1 MKEIYV
7 VGESN
12 QFEVYIASREERFSL
27 RDYFF
32 VIEEKEY
39 LGEIVESFTFNK
51 FFPRPDIQN
60 ERDQKIIEHLKILGF
75 DIEKED
81 INIAKLKLL
90 DEPPFPIK
98 VGSKARRA
106 NFSEIKNIFKVEEK
120 GLILGGIKNSDR
132 FFDELPSKLKNLYK
146 IIEDGKE
153 REQREIPF
161 VFTIEEM
168 IQYPHIGIFGG
179 SGSGKSFLLRVLIE
193 EIAKFGYPAII
204 FDPHFE
210 MSFSTLN
217 EKEKGINEIIKNIK
231 VFTVG
236 EDTGID
242 FSEISERELENL
254 FKSIGEI
261 EIPQEDVIYNAYY
274 MMGSEKSLSNFRENL
289 LNLAQ
294 KSKDDSDKNITS
306 RTSARAVLRKLSH
319 LERLNIFG
327 KSDRELLNW
336 IKNEKIAVIQGS
348 LETLKTFAS
357 FFLEKIVEKRKDYK
371 DGEKRGE
378 IKDYFPPF
386 FVILDEAHNF
396 APKESIYFIPS
407 KRVLKIISQEGRKYG
422 IFLILSTQRPSLLDD
437 TILAQL
443 STKFILRTVR
453 ETDLDTIRKETDL
466 TNIDIGRLPYL
477 KTGDAFVSS
486 AIFQRSIPI
495 RVRKTFT
502 NPPPSKNPF
511 LELKEKKED
520 KKEFILSYLKREG
533 VIEEI
538 FFERILREFE
548 SCGVIFKDINEI
560 KIILNELELEGI
572 IEKDENPITSIWR
585 LKNVHQRN
593 NY

>member
-1 MKEIYV
+1 MSEIYV

-32 VIEEKEY
+32 IKDEKEY
-39 LGEIVESFTFNK
+39 LGEIVESYTINK
-51 FFPRPDIQN
+51 FFPRPDTFS
-60 ERDQKIIEHLKILGF
+60 ERDEKIIEHLKILGF

-81 INIAKLKLL
+81 INIAKIKLL
-90 DEPPFPIK
+90 DEPPYPIR

-120 GLILGGIKNSDR
+120 GLVLGGIKNSER
-132 FFDELPSKLKNLYK
+132 FYDELPHKLKNLYK

-161 VFTIEEM
+161 IFTIEEM

-179 SGSGKSFLLRVLIE
+179 SGSGKSFLVRVMIE

-210 MSFSTLN
+210 MSFSSLN
-217 EKEKGINEIIKNIK
+217 KDEKGLSDFIKNIR

-236 EDTGID
+236 EDTGIE

-254 FKSIGEI
+254 FKSIGEV
-261 EIPQEDVIYNAYY
+261 EIPQEDAIYNAYL
-274 MMGSEKSLSNFRENL
+274 MMGNERSLTNFRENL
-289 LNLAQ
+289 IFLSQ
-294 KSKDDSDKNITS
+294 KSKDESDKNIVS
-306 RTSARAVLRKLSH
+306 RSSARAVLRKLSH

-336 IKNEKIAVIQGS
+336 VKSEKIAVIQGS

-357 FFLEKIVEKRKDYK
+357 FFLEKITEKRREYK
-371 DGEKRGE
+371 DGEKKGE
-378 IKDYFPPF
+378 RKEYFPPF

-407 KRVLKIISQEGRKYG
+407 KRVLKTISQEGRKYG

-466 TNIDIGRLPYL
+466 SGVDIGRLPYL

-495 RVRKTFT
+495 RIRKTFT

-520 KKEFILSYLKREG
+520 KKEQILNYLKREG

-538 FFERILREFE
+538 FFERVIKDFE
-548 SCGVIFKDINEI
+548 VEGVIFKDINEI
-560 KIILNELELEGI
+560 KIVLNELEREGL
-572 IEKDENPITSIWR
+572 IEKEENPITTIWR
-585 LKNVHQRN
+585 MKNA
-593 NY
+593 Y

>member
-1 MKEIYV
+1 MKDIYV
-7 VGESN
+7 VGESS
-12 QFEVYIASREERFSL
+12 QFEIYIASREERFSL

-32 VIEEKEY
+32 VIDEKEY
-39 LGEIVESFTFNK
+39 LGEVVESYTINK
-51 FFPRPDIQN
+51 FFPRPDLGR
-60 ERDQKIIEHLKILGF
+60 ERDEKIIEHLKLLGF

-81 INIAKLKLL
+81 VNIAKLKLL
-90 DEPPFPIK
+90 DEPPYPIR

-120 GLILGGIKNSDR
+120 GLILGGIKNSER
-132 FFDELPSKLKNLYK
+132 FYDELPLKLKNLYK
-146 IIEDGKE
+146 IIEDGEE
-153 REQREIPF
+153 REQKEIPF

-179 SGSGKSFLLRVLIE
+179 SGSGKSFLVRVLIE
-193 EIAKFGYPAII
+193 EIVKFGYPAII

-210 MSFSTLN
+210 MSFSNLSN
-217 EKEKGINEIIKNIK
+217 EEKNLSEIIKNIK

-236 EDTGID
+236 ENVGID

-254 FKSIGEI
+254 FKSIGEV
-261 EIPQEDVIYNAYY
+261 EIPQEDAIYNAYS
-274 MMGSEKSLSNFRENL
+274 MMGNEKSLSAFRNNL
-289 LNLAQ
+289 IELSQ
-294 KSKDDSDKNITS
+294 KRGEEGDKSIVS
-306 RTSARAVLRKLSH
+306 RASARAVLRKLSH

-327 KSDRELLNW
+327 KSDRELLSW
-336 IKNEKIAVIQGS
+336 IKDEKIAVIQGS

-357 FFLEKIVEKRKDYK
+357 FFLDKVIEKRRDYK
-371 DGEKRGE
+371 DGEKKGE
-378 IKDYFPPF
+378 RKEYFPPF

-407 KRVLKIISQEGRKYG
+407 KRVLKTISQEGRKYG
-422 IFLILSTQRPSLLDD
+422 IFLVLSTQRPSLLDD

-466 TNIDIGRLPYL
+466 SSVDISRLPYL

-511 LELKEKKED
+511 LELREKKED
-520 KKEFILSYLKREG
+520 KKEHILSYLEREG

-538 FFERILREFE
+538 FLERILRDFE
-548 SCGVIFKDINEI
+548 NDGVIFKDINEI
-560 KIILNELELEGI
+560 KIILNELNSQGL
-572 IEKDENPITSIWR
+572 IEKDENPITTIWR
-585 LKNVHQRN
+585 LKNAH
-593 NY
+593 

>member
-1 MKEIYV
+1 VAKMSEIYV

-32 VIEEKEY
+32 IKDEKEY
-39 LGEIVESFTFNK
+39 LGEIVESYTINK
-51 FFPRPDIQN
+51 FFPRPDTFS
-60 ERDQKIIEHLKILGF
+60 ERDEKIIEHLKILGF

-81 INIAKLKLL
+81 INIAKIKLL
-90 DEPPFPIK
+90 DEPPYPIR

-120 GLILGGIKNSDR
+120 GLVLGGIKNSER
-132 FFDELPSKLKNLYK
+132 FYDELPHKLKNLYK

-161 VFTIEEM
+161 IFTIEEM

-179 SGSGKSFLLRVLIE
+179 SGSGKSFLVRVMIE

-210 MSFSTLN
+210 MSFSSLN
-217 EKEKGINEIIKNIK
+217 KDEKGLSDFIKNIR

-236 EDTGID
+236 EDTGIE

-254 FKSIGEI
+254 FKSIGEV
-261 EIPQEDVIYNAYY
+261 EIPQEDAIYNAYL
-274 MMGSEKSLSNFRENL
+274 MMGNERSLTNFRENL
-289 LNLAQ
+289 IFLSQ
-294 KSKDDSDKNITS
+294 KSKDESDKNIVS
-306 RTSARAVLRKLSH
+306 RSSARAVLRKLSH

-336 IKNEKIAVIQGS
+336 VKSEKIAVIQGS

-357 FFLEKIVEKRKDYK
+357 FFLEKITEKRREYK
-371 DGEKRGE
+371 DGEKKGE
-378 IKDYFPPF
+378 RKEYFPPF

-407 KRVLKIISQEGRKYG
+407 KRVLKTISQEGRKYG

-466 TNIDIGRLPYL
+466 SGVDIGRLPYL

-495 RVRKTFT
+495 RIRKTFT

-520 KKEFILSYLKREG
+520 KKEQILNYLKREG

-538 FFERILREFE
+538 FFERVIKDFE
-548 SCGVIFKDINEI
+548 VEGVIFKDINEI
-560 KIILNELELEGI
+560 KIVLNELEREGL
-572 IEKDENPITSIWR
+572 IEKEENPITTIWR
-585 LKNVHQRN
+585 MKNA
-593 NY
+593 Y

>member
-1 MKEIYV
+1 MSEIYV

-32 VIEEKEY
+32 IIDEKEY
-39 LGEIVESFTFNK
+39 LGEIVESYTINK
-51 FFPRPDIQN
+51 FFPRPDTFS
-60 ERDQKIIEHLKILGF
+60 ERDEKIIEHLKILGF

-81 INIAKLKLL
+81 INIAKIKLL
-90 DEPPFPIK
+90 DEPPYPIR

-120 GLILGGIKNSDR
+120 GLVLGGIKNSER
-132 FFDELPSKLKNLYK
+132 FYDELPLKLKNLYK

-161 VFTIEEM
+161 IFTIEEM

-179 SGSGKSFLLRVLIE
+179 SGSGKSFLVRVMIE

-210 MSFSTLN
+210 MSFSSLN
-217 EKEKGINEIIKNIK
+217 KDEKGLSDFIKNIR

-236 EDTGID
+236 EDTGIE

-254 FKSIGEI
+254 FKSIGEV
-261 EIPQEDVIYNAYY
+261 EIPQEDAIYNAYL
-274 MMGSEKSLSNFRENL
+274 MMGNERSLTNFRENL
-289 LNLAQ
+289 IFLSQ
-294 KSKDDSDKNITS
+294 KSKDESDKNIVS
-306 RTSARAVLRKLSH
+306 RSSARAVLRKLSH

-336 IKNEKIAVIQGS
+336 VKSEKIAVIQGS

-357 FFLEKIVEKRKDYK
+357 FFLEKITEKRREYK
-371 DGEKRGE
+371 DGEKKGE
-378 IKDYFPPF
+378 RKEYFPPF

-407 KRVLKIISQEGRKYG
+407 KRVLKTISQEGRKYG

-466 TNIDIGRLPYL
+466 SGVDIGRLPYL

-495 RVRKTFT
+495 RIRKTFT

-520 KKEFILSYLKREG
+520 KKEQILNYLKREG

-538 FFERILREFE
+538 FFERVIKDFE
-548 SCGVIFKDINEI
+548 VEGVIFKDINEI
-560 KIILNELELEGI
+560 KIVLNELEREGL
-572 IEKDENPITSIWR
+572 IEKEENPITTIWR
-585 LKNVHQRN
+585 MKNA
-593 NY
+593 Y

>member
-12 QFEVYIASREERFSL
+12 QFEIYIASREERFSL

-39 LGEIVESFTFNK
+39 LGEVVESYTINK
-51 FFPRPDIQN
+51 FFPKPDTLSD
-60 ERDQKIIEHLKILGF
+60 RDEKIIEHLKILGF

-90 DEPPFPIK
+90 DEPPYPIK

-106 NFSEIKNIFKVEEK
+106 SFSEIKNIFKVEEK
-120 GLILGGIKNSDR
+120 GLILGGIKNSER
-132 FFDELPSKLKNLYK
+132 FYDELPLKLKNLYT
-146 IIEDGKE
+146 ILEDGEE
-153 REQREIPF
+153 RKQKEIPF

-179 SGSGKSFLLRVLIE
+179 SGSGKSFLVRVLIE

-217 EKEKGINEIIKNIK
+217 NDEKDKLDFIKNIK

-236 EDTGID
+236 EDTGIE
-242 FSEISERELENL
+242 FSELSERELENL
-254 FKSIGEI
+254 FKSIGEV
-261 EIPQEDVIYNAYY
+261 EIPQEDAIYNAYL
-274 MMGSEKSLSNFRENL
+274 MMGNEISLSNFRDNL
-289 LNLAQ
+289 IMLSQ
-294 KSKDDSDKNITS
+294 KSKDESDKNIVS
-306 RTSARAVLRKLSH
+306 RSSARAVLRKLNH

-357 FFLEKIVEKRKDYK
+357 FFLEKIVEKRREYK
-371 DGEKRGE
+371 DGEKKGE
-378 IKDYFPPF
+378 RKEYFPPF

-407 KRVLKIISQEGRKYG
+407 KRVLKTISQEGRKYG
-422 IFLILSTQRPSLLDD
+422 IFMILSTQRPSLLDD

-466 TNIDIGRLPYL
+466 TNFDIERLPYL

-520 KKEFILSYLKREG
+520 KKEKILDYLKKEG
-533 VIEEI
+533 VIEDM
-538 FFERILREFE
+538 FFDRILKDFE
-548 SCGVIFKDINEI
+548 AQGVIFKDINEI
-560 KIILNELELEGI
+560 KILLNELELEGV
-572 IEKDENPITSIWR
+572 IEKEENPVTIIWR
-585 LKNVHQRN
+585 IKNA
-593 NY
+593 Y